1 MSARLH
7 APDSP
12 PGSPSRRS
20 APAMSHRPFKKRDWD
35 AELARL
41 GVPSDSPMRLIQR
54 NGDSVGDEANNNIVA
69 ASEGDGAVAG
79 ADAGG
84 DIGTPIEAE
93 VEKSA
98 PPMRRGWSPAR
109 PFDLG
114 ADRSPFLTDVAPSP
128 NDDDDHRHEHD
139 ELRRWKPGATPL
151 AVGGML
157 GDVYGRDD
165 DEMPKDDGDG
175 ERGYRT
181 GDDGIDDART
191 PAGTTRWA
199 NDAQP
204 IAFLG
209 AVAEDP
215 IAATWLRRLR
225 AEGFNV
231 AAAVGP
237 PSQEATPEELPR
249 GVVRASHARH
259 AAELALG
266 FTSNPASNPKAW
278 APGVRAKDS
287 RDACVRNEGAPQP
300 RPLLIARFTHESAF
314 AHAMDVLLGGT
325 PGGCGSDDAT
335 RNLLAGKLVVV
346 NATPTTPATSQRVGA
361 KLAALGVPYVHVA
374 LAGGAREI
382 ELVRLL

>member
-93 VEKSA
+93 MEKSA

-151 AVGGML
+151 AGGRCCREAAGCPEAGL
-157 GDVYGRDD
+157 PLDRRQTFKVSRS
-165 DEMPKDDGDG
+165 ENL
-175 ERGYRT
+175 
-181 GDDGIDDART
+181 AR
-191 PAGTTRWA
+191 
-199 NDAQP
+199 
-204 IAFLG
+204 
-209 AVAEDP
+209 
-215 IAATWLRRLR
+215 
-225 AEGFNV
+225 
-231 AAAVGP
+231 
-237 PSQEATPEELPR
+237 S
-249 GVVRASHARH
+249 
-259 AAELALG
+259 
-266 FTSNPASNPKAW
+266 
-278 APGVRAKDS
+278 
-287 RDACVRNEGAPQP
+287 
-300 RPLLIARFTHESAF
+300 
-314 AHAMDVLLGGT
+314 
-325 PGGCGSDDAT
+325 
-335 RNLLAGKLVVV
+335 
-346 NATPTTPATSQRVGA
+346 
-361 KLAALGVPYVHVA
+361 
-374 LAGGAREI
+374 
-382 ELVRLL
+382 

>member
-1 MSARLH
+1 MSQ
-7 APDSP
+7 
-12 PGSPSRRS
+12 
-20 APAMSHRPFKKRDWD
+20 RPFKKRDWD

-93 VEKSA
+93 MEKSA

-165 DEMPKDDGDG
+165 DEMPKDDGDEIG
-175 ERGYRT
+175 
-181 GDDGIDDART
+181 
-191 PAGTTRWA
+191 
-199 NDAQP
+199 
-204 IAFLG
+204 
-209 AVAEDP
+209 
-215 IAATWLRRLR
+215 R
-225 AEGFNV
+225 A
-231 AAAVGP
+231 
-237 PSQEATPEELPR
+237 
-249 GVVRASHARH
+249 
-259 AAELALG
+259 
-266 FTSNPASNPKAW
+266 
-278 APGVRAKDS
+278 
-287 RDACVRNEGAPQP
+287 
-300 RPLLIARFTHESAF
+300 
-314 AHAMDVLLGGT
+314 
-325 PGGCGSDDAT
+325 
-335 RNLLAGKLVVV
+335 
-346 NATPTTPATSQRVGA
+346 
-361 KLAALGVPYVHVA
+361 HV
-374 LAGGAREI
+374 
-382 ELVRLL
+382 